1 MRPKSPGASLPLPVR
16 SIQALVPIVTMRIF
30 DEPVVMVADRA
41 GVGRWT
47 TTISAVNGPW
57 AVRPAVLTR

>member
-1 MRPKSPGASLPLPVR
+1 M
-16 SIQALVPIVTMRIF
+16 VTMRIF
-30 DEPVVMVADRA
+30 DEPVVMVADLA

-57 AVRPAVLTR
+57 AVRPGRC